1 MTTATAAYGETMAD
15 ERMEFEI
22 TVSSAPVG
30 HSGSHGGRDKG
41 GSFFYFCRDV
51 GGLQVRTVQKPCF
64 WYS

>member
-1 MTTATAAYGETMAD
+1 MAD